1 MLMRSHRM
9 ACLSFVL
16 MLACVYPDS
25 VFASTG
31 SGDLPWSSP
40 GQRLVNFI
48 SGDFVRWSLTAITVM
63 LGLGFMFNEDQMHK
77 WLGRGARYVI
87 GGFAVAS
94 VLTWALPFFGVGGGA
109 LLP

>member
-16 MLACVYPDS
+16 LLACVYPDS

-48 SGDFVRWSLTAITVM
+48 SGDFVRWALTAITVM
-63 LGLGFMFNEDQMHK
+63 LGLGFMFDEDRMHK

-94 VLTWALPFFGVGGGA
+94 VITWALPFFGVGGGA